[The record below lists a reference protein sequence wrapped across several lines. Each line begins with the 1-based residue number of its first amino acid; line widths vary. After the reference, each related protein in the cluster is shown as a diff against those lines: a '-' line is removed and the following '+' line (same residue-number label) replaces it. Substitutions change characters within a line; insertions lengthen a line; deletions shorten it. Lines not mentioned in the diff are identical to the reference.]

1 VHGKGGGVVG
11 EQRGQR
17 VGQRVGREVGREVG
31 QRVRG
36 RVTTDGGAAATP
48 DRGRRDRRRETAPP
62 ARVRPR
68 RQVPPRPADDVAGR
82 LFRAVALVTVWVTTT
97 GGLGVLVG
105 EAASGVRAPGPARI
119 EDAVTLVA
127 GGAALAAAWWLA
139 VAVLASVGAALLARH
154 RPGGVLAR
162 AASGV
167 ARRTA
172 PAGLRRAVVLA
183 VGLSLAGA
191 APALAAPRLAGPA
204 GPPAACAPVDGS
216 CLDPSWGTLAD
227 TSARVTT
234 AAAAG
239 GATAVAVRTSART
252 TTGTDPAAVPAVV
265 AQPSG
270 RPTTPVPGSP
280 PAAGATGAAAGSGSA
295 SLDPGW
301 VPAAPAPVV
310 RARPPV
316 AMPGPALRPRHAA
329 RAEVVVRAGDTLW
342 AIVERH
348 LGPHATAAEV
358 AAEWPRWH
366 ATNRAT
372 LGEDPDRLLP
382 GQVLQPPGAAA
393 RDRVRPPGGPG
404 ASTTGTPTQAAAPA
418 GVGTAGAR

>member
-1 VHGKGGGVVG
+1 MPPPPDTGAA
-11 EQRGQR
+11 
-17 VGQRVGREVGREVG
+17 
-31 QRVRG
+31 G
-36 RVTTDGGAAATP
+36 RV
-48 DRGRRDRRRETAPP
+48 
-62 ARVRPR
+62 V
-68 RQVPPRPADDVAGR
+68 
-82 LFRAVALVTVWVTTT
+82 RAVALVAVWVSTT

-105 EAASGVRAPGPARI
+105 QAVAGVRAAGPARI

-154 RPGGVLAR
+154 RPDGVLAR

-183 VGLSLAGA
+183 VGLSLAGT
-191 APALAAPRLAGPA
+191 APALAAPRAAGPVA
-204 GPPAACAPVDGS
+204 VPPAACAPDDRS
-216 CLDPSWGTLAD
+216 CLDPAWG
-227 TSARVTT
+227 
-234 AAAAG
+234 AAAG
-239 GATAVAVRTSART
+239 GSGPVTSAGVRGAAAEVAVKAAAGA
-252 TTGTDPAAVPAVV
+252 TGTDPAAVPAAV

-270 RPTTPVPGSP
+270 RSTAPISASAV
-280 PAAGATGAAAGSGSA
+280 AAGSTGSAAGPASA

-316 AMPGPALRPRHAA
+316 VMPGPALRPRHAA

-342 AIVERH
+342 TIVERH

-366 ATNRAT
+366 ATNRAV
-372 LGEDPDRLLP
+372 LGDDPDRLLP

-404 ASTTGTPTQAAAPA
+404 ASTTGIAVGAAAPTGA
-418 GVGTAGAR
+418 GTAGAR